1 VSEPKRS
8 ENLNRD
14 APARNKRRPGA
25 LWLLFYGRRRRG
37 FPWLLAGILAAAF
50 GFGLVFAVPGGAD
63 FSRGAAAALFGLVLA
78 GAIVL
83 AIVAVLRPRRR
94 P

>member
-1 VSEPKRS
+1 M
-8 ENLNRD
+8 
-14 APARNKRRPGA
+14 
-25 LWLLFYGRRRRG
+25 LFYGRRRRG
-37 FPWLLAGILAAAF
+37 FPWLLAGIFAVALAL
-50 GFGLVFAVPGGAD
+50 GLVFALPGGAD
-63 FSRGAAAALFGLVLA
+63 FSRGAAAALFGLLLA

>member
-1 VSEPKRS
+1 MSEPKKHS
-8 ENLNRD
+8 KSPDRD
-14 APARNKRRPGA
+14 TPARRPGA
-25 LWLLFYGRRRRG
+25 LWMLFYGRRRRG
-37 FPWLLAGILAAAF
+37 FPWLLAGILAAALA
-50 GFGLVFAVPGGAD
+50 FGLVFAVPGGAD
-63 FSRGAAAALFGLVLA
+63 FSRGAAAALFGVVLA

>member
-1 VSEPKRS
+1 MSDEK
-8 ENLNRD
+8 
-14 APARNKRRPGA
+14 KRPGF
-25 LWLLFYGRRRRG
+25 WWMLFYGRRRRG
-37 FPWLLAGILAAAF
+37 FPWLLAGIVVAVVAF
-50 GFGLVFAVPGGAD
+50 GAVFALPGGVD
-63 FSRGAAAALFGLVLA
+63 FSRGAAVALFVLAFA

>member
-1 VSEPKRS
+1 MSEPK
-8 ENLNRD
+8 
-14 APARNKRRPGA
+14 KRPGV

-37 FPWLLAGILAAAF
+37 FPWLLGGVLAVI
-50 GFGLVFAVPGGAD
+50 LVFALLFGIPGGAD
-63 FSRGAAAALFGLVLA
+63 VSRAIAGAVFGLLLV
-78 GAIVL
+78 GAVVL